1 MWAKYRTDMNTQAHP
16 TETYRVPSSRLWFGV
31 SAAAIAWA
39 IQELLSVVIAS
50 LACDNGAYVWTRLS
64 VGGVRALLAVITLGL
79 LAVTVTA
86 GFTSFR
92 NWRSLSAQRQLS
104 KARRAQPGGVEGAHR
119 VFVSAVFAAGIL
131 WAGIPLIMIDLCRSA
146 R

>member
-1 MWAKYRTDMNTQAHP
+1 MDMNTQAHP
-16 TETYRVPSSRLWFGV
+16 IETNRVPPSRLWFGV

-39 IQELLSVVIAS
+39 IQELLSIVIAS

-64 VGGVRALLAVITLGL
+64 AGGVRALLAVITLGL

-92 NWRSLSAQRQLS
+92 TWRSLSAQRQLI
-104 KARRAQPGGVEGAHR
+104 RAEGRSREEFMALIG
-119 VFVSAVFAAGIL
+119 VFVSAVFVAGIL
-131 WAGIPLIMIDLCRSA
+131 WAGIPLIMIALCRSA